1 MRGRVPS
8 THAFI
13 EPSQEERFR
22 PAKGFRVI
30 QIAEN
35 IQNKFL
41 DFLREKLGMES
52 FQMWIDGQ
60 FQIFCGEGTDVLYI
74 TAGLP
79 FVLNWYRQFFLPT
92 FQEAADLL
100 IPDFR
105 GKIQICSSEEARSSL
120 ALKQTPAPNVSE
132 ASEMPI
138 FSAEPEV
145 SRTSAGTLPARSG
158 KKKTGARSAKRE
170 SRSQTLPQST
180 SALSTAER
188 LKLRKQN
195 SSEILRDVR
204 QANLQEVLAFL
215 TGDEAQAEAQ
225 ADLRRKAETEEN
237 AGSQI
242 SKDPVKKKSL
252 KSTQTQSIFNAAKTK
267 KAKKTGETEKAGIA
281 SNTVRAEK
289 TTASENAAQSRK
301 AKQTAKAKTQAGSSR
316 KTSAAKQTGKKSSA
330 SENALS
336 ISSMD
341 EFLSCMDGLY
351 ADGTIPRFSG
361 FEALSASEKT
371 AFHEN
376 GPEDRSAFSEVS
388 TDAEHSALSD
398 TATPSAL
405 KYSDVQPTEKDSK
418 TEISTET
425 LTASVRT
432 VRAGSSRL
440 QTLMANV
447 MKISTEEEDQPQDTL
462 RQDHF
467 QPKHSIERT
476 VQPGS
481 AFRQTSVSQPRKMD
495 FSTFIMGA
503 SNRLA
508 YTLARDITRTPGL
521 LSPALISGKTGV
533 GKSHLLEAI
542 SHATL
547 RSGFHVVYRT
557 AEEFVNDFVASLRD
571 PGRKND
577 FRSTYRQ
584 CDVLLL
590 DNLQFLLDKKGSLA
604 ELQNIF
610 YHRIRQG
617 KQIVFAADR
626 PLEELEGLGQ
636 EICSNLRGGYHAVLN
651 EPSYDVLLQLLDSES
666 VRRALPLA
674 EASRQALAAQHTG
687 GDIRQVFG
695 ILNSL
700 EMRLRSQLDF
710 TQTASQTDLD
720 RSGLVQELMED
731 LVNHQGKRVSLDT
744 IKRYVAARFEIEV
757 GLLSSG
763 LRTRKI
769 SQPRMLA
776 MWLARKFTRKPLSEI
791 GQAFGCI
798 SHSTVISAQKKV
810 NEWRL
815 RDFQIQ
821 TGGAILNVNEVLRQL
836 EGQLQRTV

>member
-1 MRGRVPS
+1 
-8 THAFI
+8 
-13 EPSQEERFR
+13 
-22 PAKGFRVI
+22 
-30 QIAEN
+30 
-35 IQNKFL
+35 
-41 DFLREKLGMES
+41 MES

-105 GKIQICSSEEARSSL
+105 GKIQICSLEEARSSL
-120 ALKQTPAPNVSE
+120 DLKQTPAPVISE

-138 FSAEPEV
+138 DSAEPEV
-145 SRTSAGTLPARSG
+145 LRTSAGTVSACPK
-158 KKKTGARSAKRE
+158 KKKTGPRSAKRE
-170 SRSQTLPQST
+170 PRTQTLPQST
-180 SALSTAER
+180 SVLSTSER

-195 SSEILRDVR
+195 SCEILRDVR

-215 TGDEAQAEAQ
+215 TGEESHAGSQ
-225 ADLRRKAETEEN
+225 ADLHRKAKTEEKT
-237 AGSQI
+237 GSQI
-242 SKDPVKKKSL
+242 SKDPVKKNSSKT
-252 KSTQTQSIFNAAKTK
+252 TQTQLTSKVAKTQ
-267 KAKKTGETEKAGIA
+267 KAKKSGETEKAGTALNIGR
-281 SNTVRAEK
+281 TEK
-289 TTASENAAQSRK
+289 TIKSKNTAQGRR
-301 AKQTAKAKTQAGSSR
+301 AKQTAKSKTPAGTSR
-316 KTSAAKQTGKKSSA
+316 KTSAAKQAGKKSAA

-336 ISSMD
+336 ISTMD

-361 FEALSASEKT
+361 FEVLSASEAT

-376 GPEDRSAFSEVS
+376 GSGDHPAAS
-388 TDAEHSALSD
+388 TDADHSALSG
-398 TATPSAL
+398 TATPSVL
-405 KYSDVQPTEKDSK
+405 KCADVQPTDKDSK
-418 TEISTET
+418 AEISTET

-447 MKISTEEEDQPQDTL
+447 MKISTEEEDRPQNTL

-467 QPKHSIERT
+467 RPQLSIERT
-476 VQPGS
+476 DLPGA
-481 AFRQTSVSQPRKMD
+481 AFRQTSVPQPRKMD

-508 YTLARDITRTPGL
+508 YTLARDITRTPGI

-610 YHRIRQG
+610 YHRVRQG

-636 EICSNLRGGYHAVLN
+636 EICSNLRGGYRAVLN

-666 VRRALPLA
+666 VRRDLPLA
-674 EASRQALAAQHTG
+674 ESSRQALAAQHTG
-687 GDIRQVFG
+687 GDFRQVFG

-700 EMRLRSQLDF
+700 EMRLRSQLDL

-763 LRTRKI
+763 LRTRKV

-815 RDFQIQ
+815 RDLQIQ
-821 TGGAILNVNEVLRQL
+821 TGGALLNVNEILRQL